1 MRTEAVL
8 AAAAALTLLAASP
21 AEAKQGGKK
30 KPKAPAVVTRTA
42 TVATTANGQLATAV
56 ARCPKGTLAVG
67 GGFTSPVSRGVSGVT
82 DFNVIYESRRSG
94 TKAWVVAAGRS
105 DSGVAGPNL
114 TVTASVQCRYPKLTR
129 SKKTGKKRK
138 KQLSVLEVKATGVSG
153 GNMETVTAT
162 SVCPST
168 RRLLGGGFSV
178 APAPNLGTPTSFPVV
193 LQSSPIGLA
202 SWQSSA
208 LNIGTVSRTATSY
221 AYCVRGGKAPVVSAA
236 TAELPGGTANPE
248 ATALAPVCPGKR
260 KLVGGGFSNPS
271 AASQVAV
278 PTASAQSGGA
288 RAASAFNLGSEPG
301 TLSST
306 GICL

>member
-21 AEAKQGGKK
+21 AEAKEGGKK

-94 TKAWVVAAGRS
+94 TKASLASPPAS

-129 SKKTGKKRK
+129 SKKTGKRKR
-138 KQLSVLEVKATGVSG
+138 
-153 GNMETVTAT
+153 
-162 SVCPST
+162 
-168 RRLLGGGFSV
+168 
-178 APAPNLGTPTSFPVV
+178 
-193 LQSSPIGLA
+193 SS
-202 SWQSSA
+202 
-208 LNIGTVSRTATSY
+208 SRCS
-221 AYCVRGGKAPVVSAA
+221 R
-236 TAELPGGTANPE
+236 
-248 ATALAPVCPGKR
+248 
-260 KLVGGGFSNPS
+260 
-271 AASQVAV
+271 
-278 PTASAQSGGA
+278 
-288 RAASAFNLGSEPG
+288 
-301 TLSST
+301 
-306 GICL
+306 